1 VADCFVWAFCFAGAA
16 AITQV
21 RNNFVS
27 HDLLLGNDGI
37 ITNIVVVV

>member
-1 VADCFVWAFCFAGAA
+1 VADGLVWTFCFAGATA
-16 AITQV
+16 VAQV

-37 ITNIVVVV
+37 IATIVVVV